1 MPKRL
6 RIQKFL
12 STKVQGD
19 DSWVRVSP
27 LTVAEMR
34 AARERR
40 QTADQALKDWLKAA
54 KLAEEEKQ
62 EAPERPEP
70 LNFFEIGL
78 TVLKEHVI
86 EWNWVDDD
94 GNPLPQMPE
103 HPEVV
108 ELLTDTEVAFLGECI
123 QGSEEAA
130 KN

>member
-6 RIQKFL
+6 RVQKFL
-12 STKVQGD
+12 SNKVQGD

-34 AARERR
+34 LAREERG
-40 QTADQALKDWLKAA
+40 TASFDA
-54 KLAEEEKQ
+54 
-62 EAPERPEP
+62 
-70 LNFFEIGL
+70 FELGL

-94 GNPLPQMPE
+94 GEPLPQMQE

-108 ELLTDTEVAFLGECI
+108 ELLTDTEVAFLGDCI

>member
-6 RIQKFL
+6 RVQKFL

-27 LTVAEMR
+27 LTVGEMR
-34 AARERR
+34 ANRKQRKEKNFDAFDLGL
-40 QTADQALKDWLKAA
+40 TILKA
-54 KLAEEEKQ
+54 
-62 EAPERPEP
+62 
-70 LNFFEIGL
+70 
-78 TVLKEHVI
+78 HVV

-94 GNPLPQMPE
+94 GEPLPQMPE

-108 ELLTDTEVAFLGECI
+108 ELLTDTEVAFLGDCI

>member
-6 RIQKFL
+6 RVQKFL

-27 LTVAEMR
+27 LTVAETR
-34 AARERR
+34 EAREEREG
-40 QTADQALKDWLKAA
+40 ADFDAFETGLK
-54 KLAEEEKQ
+54 
-62 EAPERPEP
+62 
-70 LNFFEIGL
+70 
-78 TVLKEHVI
+78 VLKEHVI

-94 GNPLPQMPE
+94 GAPLPQMPE

-108 ELLTDTEVAFLGECI
+108 ELLTDTEVGFLSDCI
-123 QGSEEAA
+123 LGSEEAA